1 MICVICLFEKVMKV
15 VAGGSVINRATPSS
29 FMSLYTMFGS
39 ICISAAKFYF
49 ERIALM
55 SVI

>member
-1 MICVICLFEKVMKV
+1 MIQIDVSKKLAPKRRV
-15 VAGGSVINRATPSS
+15 
-29 FMSLYTMFGS
+29 
-39 ICISAAKFYF
+39 AKFYF